1 MRRTALTVGLLIAGL
16 LCAPQ
21 HVTAQT
27 INPDALWKIVHGLCV
42 PDEEQHHDPAPCT
55 EVDLA
60 GGYAVLKDI
69 LGKTQFLVIP
79 TAETRGIETPAIIAP
94 DAPNYFAD
102 AWRAR
107 RFVDQ
112 ALGHELPRDL
122 IALAINSSL
131 ARSQEQLHIHVDCI
145 RPDVRATLRDH
156 QGEIGGRWAPFDPPL
171 AGRHYRAM
179 RVAGKELTSN
189 PFVLLADGVDG
200 ARGAMGQHTLV
211 VTGASFPGG
220 APGFILL
227 DDQADLAQGDRA
239 HGESVQDHS
248 CAVAQA
254 APPT

>member
-1 MRRTALTVGLLIAGL
+1 VLIVPSRA
-16 LCAPQ
+16 
-21 HVTAQT
+21 TAQT

-42 PDEEQHHDPAPCT
+42 PDEEQHHDPAPCA

-60 GGYAVLKDI
+60 GGYAVVKDI
-69 LGKTQFLVIP
+69 LGKTQYLVIP
-79 TAETRGIETPAIIAP
+79 TAETSGIETPAIITQG
-94 DAPNYFAD
+94 APNYFAD

-112 ALGHELPRDL
+112 AVGHELPRDM

-145 RPDVRATLRDH
+145 RPDVRAALIQH
-156 QGEIGGRWAPFDPPL
+156 QGEIGARWAPFVPPL
-171 AGRHYRAM
+171 AGGHYRAM
-179 RVAGKELTSN
+179 RIAGEELKSN
-189 PFVLLADGVDG
+189 PFVLLADGVAG
-200 ARGAMGQHTLV
+200 ARSAMGQHTLV
-211 VTGASFPGG
+211 VTGASFSGG

-227 DDQADLAQGDRA
+227 DDQADLAAGDRA

>member
-1 MRRTALTVGLLIAGL
+1 VRRAALTMALLLAVVLIVPSRA
-16 LCAPQ
+16 
-21 HVTAQT
+21 TAQT

-42 PDEEQHHDPAPCT
+42 PDEEQHHDPAPCA

-69 LGKTQFLVIP
+69 LGKTQHLVIP
-79 TAETRGIETPAIIAP
+79 TAETSGIETPAIIAP

-112 ALGHELPRDL
+112 ALGHELPRDM
-122 IALAINSSL
+122 IALAINSRF

-145 RPDVRATLRDH
+145 RPDVRAALRDH
-156 QGEIGGRWAPFDPPL
+156 QGEIGVQWAPFDPPL

-179 RVAGKELTSN
+179 RVTGNELTSN
-189 PFVLLADGVDG
+189 PFVLLADGVAG

-211 VTGASFPGG
+211 VTGASFSGG

-227 DDQADLAQGDRA
+227 DDQADLAAGDRA
-239 HGESVQDHS
+239 HGESLQDHS